1 MQPYDYYESISKQIA
16 AGSIFSIPC
25 IIYKS
30 ILNQKEWIIQNTVS
44 IAYNHLSPIHCTNNF
59 LSLWVK
65 YFNTQWYPQLVSLP
79 WRNPKVYCQP
89 SRLLNSGYSLQ
100 KAVYF
105 FPQCR
110 LCTKDQWLSLI
121 RDFTVLFHNKLIKS
135 QDLPWPCT
143 YLLVNERK
151 GEMAPAGGWRAEVSS
166 LSKSGEWCLLKRY
179 RKAKAQDSQK
189 GWYTE

>member
-1 MQPYDYYESISKQIA
+1 MQPYDYYESISKQIV
-16 AGSIFSIPC
+16 AGSIFSIAC

-30 ILNQKEWIIQNTVS
+30 ILNPKEWIIQNTVS
-44 IAYNHLSPIHCTNNF
+44 MAYYHLSPIHCPNNF

-100 KAVYF
+100 KALYF
-105 FPQCR
+105 SPQCQ

-135 QDLPWPCT
+135 QKPALAVH
-143 YLLVNERK
+143 LLISKWEK
-151 GEMAPAGGWRAEVSS
+151 GRDGASWGLESRGELTVKEWRVMPF
-166 LSKSGEWCLLKRY
+166 
-179 RKAKAQDSQK
+179 
-189 GWYTE
+189 